1 MSDTTNKEKIIQI
14 NTTGATK
21 NVKTLKQQIKELKE
35 QLAGLEKGT
44 EEYNR
49 VAKELADTNQK
60 SIEINEAMKYSN
72 KDLGATL
79 GNVTNVAAGVIG
91 AINGINAVMTMMG
104 ADSEEAEKAMRSIQL
119 TMAVIQGMSALDT
132 ARKSLEGLKNAF
144 SETGKNAK
152 ETRELANEEA
162 KLRGVV
168 EGTTAAETKESAA
181 IKQNTASKASN
192 ATTTKT
198 AATAQKASN
207 TATAASVPLLKKA
220 TNGIKTLGASLKS
233 FLASNAY
240 LLAIAGAISLIS
252 AALSSTSK
260 EAEESKKRFEEWKD
274 MLNSITTNIEQ
285 EKVHTDNLIGAL
297 NSENTS
303 LSTKKKIID
312 ELNKLIPDFNGKINE
327 TTNEITYSQEA
338 VNKFNDAIKDRV
350 TYKAYEDRIA
360 QLEALKIQYQHT
372 KNYLSQG
379 LPPLPGSDR
388 AKELSTAISQLQQID
403 AELSN
408 IKASMKGINLDNVLS
423 TNKTKDAASSTN
435 TVKRSVKELIEL
447 FKELRKEIL
456 NTSLSFKGLKN
467 AFGSIYSETDQLMDK
482 IENIIK
488 THELDKV
495 LSEQFKNALYV
506 ERGILDDMSRY
517 EVTMDFIFDR
527 DSMNKLESELIAAEQ
542 DLDKKY
548 MQYQEKRT
556 KPTERAYEQQKKIV
570 EELKRQVT
578 VYNELAVAVQKYVK
592 AVNEENEKRGEKA
605 YKKRLAQ
612 LEKEKEIYLSNW
624 TDILANNPW
633 AEYNDTLLT
642 TTSSLE
648 DIRTELEEMAN
659 EEISI
664 GLSDEDAER
673 MRELMRM
680 KDELADSDKSTIER
694 MQEWRELSREIN
706 EIESRRVLNQDAHER
721 LDEIYDRRQ
730 ELEIQQMELERTLAK
745 TEHEIRLKEIE
756 EEYEAR
762 KKDAEAEVQ
771 NLHNKRSA
779 RGGGVEDYNTEVDA
793 LNIEFQTIKAQEEYI
808 EGYYQRI
815 MDTVTKGSEEW
826 VQLEIEKQA
835 ALAQLEEDGAEK
847 RVEITQAEVD
857 RKKKIQQTYMNALTA
872 VTGQI
877 SSLLGEKMNAYDSD
891 SKEYKRLQIA
901 QATINTLSGTLAA
914 FVSGFQSGIPWPG
927 NLILAGVLSGLVYAT
942 GRQSIE
948 NIKHESL
955 KNSATST
962 ATSGNFGE
970 YDTLSY
976 MNDIDLIDSISDQR
990 VYVTEN
996 DITTTQNRVQVRE
1009 SEATF

>member
-1 MSDTTNKEKIIQI
+1 M
-14 NTTGATK
+14 
-21 NVKTLKQQIKELKE
+21 
-35 QLAGLEKGT
+35 
-44 EEYNR
+44 
-49 VAKELADTNQK
+49 
-60 SIEINEAMKYSN
+60 
-72 KDLGATL
+72 
-79 GNVTNVAAGVIG
+79 
-91 AINGINAVMTMMG
+91 
-104 ADSEEAEKAMRSIQL
+104 
-119 TMAVIQGMSALDT
+119 
-132 ARKSLEGLKNAF
+132 
-144 SETGKNAK
+144 
-152 ETRELANEEA
+152 
-162 KLRGVV
+162 
-168 EGTTAAETKESAA
+168 
-181 IKQNTASKASN
+181 
-192 ATTTKT
+192 
-198 AATAQKASN
+198 
-207 TATAASVPLLKKA
+207 
-220 TNGIKTLGASLKS
+220 
-233 FLASNAY
+233 
-240 LLAIAGAISLIS
+240 
-252 AALSSTSK
+252 
-260 EAEESKKRFEEWKD
+260 
-274 MLNSITTNIEQ
+274 
-285 EKVHTDNLIGAL
+285 
-297 NSENTS
+297 
-303 LSTKKKIID
+303 
-312 ELNKLIPDFNGKINE
+312 
-327 TTNEITYSQEA
+327 
-338 VNKFNDAIKDRV
+338 
-350 TYKAYEDRIA
+350 
-360 QLEALKIQYQHT
+360 
-372 KNYLSQG
+372 
-379 LPPLPGSDR
+379 
-388 AKELSTAISQLQQID
+388 
-403 AELSN
+403 
-408 IKASMKGINLDNVLS
+408 
-423 TNKTKDAASSTN
+423 
-435 TVKRSVKELIEL
+435 
-447 FKELRKEIL
+447 
-456 NTSLSFKGLKN
+456 
-467 AFGSIYSETDQLMDK
+467 
-482 IENIIK
+482 
-488 THELDKV
+488 
-495 LSEQFKNALYV
+495 
-506 ERGILDDMSRY
+506 
-517 EVTMDFIFDR
+517 
-527 DSMNKLESELIAAEQ
+527 
-542 DLDKKY
+542 
-548 MQYQEKRT
+548 
-556 KPTERAYEQQKKIV
+556 
-570 EELKRQVT
+570 
-578 VYNELAVAVQKYVK
+578 
-592 AVNEENEKRGEKA
+592 
-605 YKKRLAQ
+605 
-612 LEKEKEIYLSNW
+612 EKEKEIYLSNW

-694 MQEWRELSREIN
+694 MREWRELSNEIN

-730 ELEIQQMELERTLAK
+730 ELEIQQMELERTLAR

-793 LNIEFQTIKAQEEYI
+793 LNIEYQTIKAQEEYI
-808 EGYYQRI
+808 EAYYQRI

-891 SKEYKRLQIA
+891 SKEYKRLQIS

-927 NLILAGVLSGLVYAT
+927 NLILAGVLSGLVFAT

-948 NIKHESL
+948 NIKNESL
-955 KNSATST
+955 KNSSTST

-976 MNDIDLIDSISDQR
+976 MNDIDLIDSIADQR